1 MGSSAASQA
10 LVCHR
15 PLAACC
21 HHWSNLRIDRRL
33 QRFGLAHLEGILV
46 SKIYVSSTYTDLRD
60 HRAAAIGQ
68 LRRMQHAVTA
78 MEDYTALDE
87 SAAVAC
93 TGDVAASDLYIGLTA
108 WRYGHI
114 PTDDNP
120 NSLSVTELEYQAAIE
135 NGVPRLLFLLD
146 EASSWPPS
154 FLDAHTGAGDAGKRI
169 RDFRKRLCEERLASM
184 FTSPEDLAA
193 KVAASVHLAS
203 AVSAASDAS
212 FDFAEVVG
220 ADAMDRPA
228 MLFNESY
235 TPYLIEQ
242 IAKLGSTPLLKIDL
256 KDGSY
261 WWSTRLYALATLVHE
276 YTAVEWLLFLD
287 HGKCY
292 VGMVRPADLRRAL
305 AVVQPQLD
313 ETYFQSYAPPHYA
326 GMSAA
331 HRAGQ
336 ILAELTRRFE
346 ARPGGEAAL
355 RFLVD
360 SAWLKKQVP
369 GLIAP
374 YVERAGPFDP
384 LATFQLLQFDVP
396 FVPITKGPELLKV
409 IDRVGV
415 ATELARTVVERRLG
429 RG

>member
-1 MGSSAASQA
+1 M
-10 LVCHR
+10 
-15 PLAACC
+15 
-21 HHWSNLRIDRRL
+21 
-33 QRFGLAHLEGILV
+33 
-46 SKIYVSSTYTDLRD
+46 SKIYVSSTYVDLRD
-60 HRAAAIGQ
+60 HRAATIGQ

-78 MEDYTALDE
+78 MENYAARDE

-93 TGDVAASDLYIGLTA
+93 TGDVAASDLYVGLFA

-114 PTDDNP
+114 PKDDNP
-120 NSLSVTELEYQAAIE
+120 HSLSVTEQEYQAAVDNE
-135 NGVPRLLFLLD
+135 VPRLVFLLD
-146 EASSWPPS
+146 EASSWPPL
-154 FLDAHTGAGDAGKRI
+154 FLDAHTGDGDAGKRI
-169 RDFRKRLCEERLASM
+169 LAFRRRLAEERLANM
-184 FTSPEDLAA
+184 FTSPDDLAA
-193 KVAASVHLAS
+193 KVAASVHVAS

-220 ADAMDRPA
+220 ADAMARAA
-228 MLFNESY
+228 MPFNESQ

-256 KDGSY
+256 KDGGY

-276 YTAVEWLLFLD
+276 YTAVEWLLFVD
-287 HGKCY
+287 NGKSY
-292 VGMVRPADLRRAL
+292 VGMVRPAELRRAL
-305 AVVQPQLD
+305 AVAQPQLE

-326 GMSAA
+326 GMPPA

-346 ARPGGEAAL
+346 SQPGGEVAV

-360 SAWLKKQVP
+360 SAWLKSQVP

-374 YVERAGPFDP
+374 SVERAGHFDP
-384 LATFQLLQFDVP
+384 LATFQLLQCDVP
-396 FVPITKGPELLKV
+396 FVPVTKGRELLKV

-429 RG
+429 RA

>member
-1 MGSSAASQA
+1 M
-10 LVCHR
+10 
-15 PLAACC
+15 
-21 HHWSNLRIDRRL
+21 
-33 QRFGLAHLEGILV
+33 
-46 SKIYVSSTYTDLRD
+46 SKIYVSSTYADLRD
-60 HRAAAIGQ
+60 HRAATVGQ

-78 MEDYTALDE
+78 MEDYTARDE
-87 SAAVAC
+87 SSAVAC
-93 TGDVAASDLYIGLTA
+93 TCDVAVSDLYVGLIA

-114 PTDDNP
+114 PKNDNP
-120 NSLSVTELEYQAAIE
+120 NSLSVTEQEYQAAVD
-135 NGVPRLLFLLD
+135 NGVPRLVFLLD
-146 EASSWPPS
+146 ETSSWPPS
-154 FLDAHTGAGDAGKRI
+154 FFDAFTGAGDAGKQV
-169 RDFRKRLCEERLASM
+169 RDFRKRLTEERLASM

-193 KVAASVHLAS
+193 KVATAVHLAS
-203 AVSAASDAS
+203 AISAASDAS
-212 FDFAEVVG
+212 FDFAQVVG

-242 IAKLGSTPLLKIDL
+242 IAKLGGTPLLKIDL
-256 KDGSY
+256 KDGGY

-276 YTAVEWLLFLD
+276 YTAVEWLLFLEE
-287 HGKCY
+287 GNTY
-292 VGMVRPADLRRAL
+292 VGMVRPAELRRAL
-305 AVVQPQLD
+305 AVAQPQLD

-326 GMSAA
+326 GMPPSR
-331 HRAGQ
+331 RAGQ

-346 ARPGGEAAL
+346 ARPGGEVAL
-355 RFLVD
+355 RFLVN
-360 SAWLKKQVP
+360 SEWLRTEVP

-374 YVERAGPFDP
+374 FVERAGPFDP

-396 FVPITKGPELLKV
+396 FVPVTRGPELLKV

>member
-1 MGSSAASQA
+1 
-10 LVCHR
+10 V
-15 PLAACC
+15 PLE
-21 HHWSNLRIDRRL
+21 DV
-33 QRFGLAHLEGILV
+33 LV
-46 SKIYVSSTYTDLRD
+46 SKIYVSSTYADLRD
-60 HRAAAIGQ
+60 HRAATIGQ

-78 MEDYTALDE
+78 MEDYTARDE
-87 SAAVAC
+87 SSAVAC
-93 TGDVAASDLYIGLTA
+93 TGDVAASDLYVGLVA

-114 PTDDNP
+114 PPNDNP
-120 NSLSVTELEYQAAIE
+120 LCRSVTELEYQAAVDC
-135 NGVPRLLFLLD
+135 GVPRLVFLLD

-169 RDFRKRLCEERLASM
+169 RDFRKRLAEERLASM

-212 FDFAEVVG
+212 FDFAQVVG
-220 ADAMDRPA
+220 ADAMDRPE

-242 IAKLGSTPLLKIDL
+242 IARLGSTPLLKLDL
-256 KDGSY
+256 KDGGY

-276 YTAVEWLLFLD
+276 YTAVEWLLFLAE
-287 HGKCY
+287 GKTY
-292 VGMVRPADLRRAL
+292 VGMVRPAQLRRAL
-305 AVVQPQLD
+305 ALVQPELD
-313 ETYFQSYAPPHYA
+313 EAYFQPYAAPRYA
-326 GMSAA
+326 GMPPAQ
-331 HRAGQ
+331 RAGQ
-336 ILAELTRRFE
+336 ILAELTRRFD

-360 SAWLKKQVP
+360 STWLETQVP

-374 YVERAGPFDP
+374 FVERAGPFDP

-396 FVPITKGPELLKV
+396 FVPVTRGSELLKV